1 MLASNAELPGLG
13 ISVVRVQ
20 GRVEEGRR
28 GQERQNRGQTF
39 VPCAMHGRAS
49 ACIVSFHLFFFFF
62 LAVSCSMLD
71 IPRPGI
77 LCIWSSEP

>member
-49 ACIVSFHLFFFFF
+49 ACLVSFHLFFFFF

-77 LCIWSSEP
+77 LCIWSSKP